1 MLLRTLI
8 FLFDES
14 YKQFILMKVGREEG
28 ILHEWLDCVV
38 TKGGCLV
45 ALQKTGKRPLMIKQM
60 VDEWLEHYRQ
70 LPQVTMATN
79 KQTTLAAQTFS
90 SDGESDQE

>member
-1 MLLRTLI
+1 MNLI
-8 FLFDES
+8 NNIYFTNL
-14 YKQFILMKVGREEG
+14 KVGREES

-90 SDGESDQE
+90 SDGESDQEWLF